1 MAGFVQHAAP
11 SVIQKPAVG
20 RSTPGERPGT
30 ASLPMIEG
38 FLGLSAS
45 GSYDIALTAV
55 MAAIFS
61 LTTIATY
68 VPALRRP

>member
-1 MAGFVQHAAP
+1 
-11 SVIQKPAVG
+11 
-20 RSTPGERPGT
+20 
-30 ASLPMIEG
+30 MIEG